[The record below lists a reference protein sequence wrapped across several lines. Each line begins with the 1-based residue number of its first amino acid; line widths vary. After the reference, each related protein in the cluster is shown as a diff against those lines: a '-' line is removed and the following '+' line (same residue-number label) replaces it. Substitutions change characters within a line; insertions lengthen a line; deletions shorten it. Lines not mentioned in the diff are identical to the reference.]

1 MLELRNEQV
10 GFGEFKIEERRI
22 IMSEDRYKRG
32 LERMKEIDG
41 ESGEPFLRSVESVKD
56 ASPDMARYVVE
67 FVWGDVLSRPGLDI
81 KYREIAAVAAL
92 TALGGTGMILK
103 TYISGALNVG
113 WSREEITEC
122 ILQTAVYAGFPKA
135 VNGMFTAK
143 EVFKERDEK
152 GLN

>member
-1 MLELRNEQV
+1 
-10 GFGEFKIEERRI
+10 
-22 IMSEDRYKRG
+22 MSEDRYKCG
-32 LERMKEIDG
+32 LEKMKEIDDEG
-41 ESGEPFLRSVESVKD
+41 GGPVIRSFESVKD
-56 ASPDMARYVVE
+56 ASPDMARYVAE
-67 FVWGDVLSRPGLDI
+67 FVFGDVFSRPGLDI

-92 TALGGTGMILK
+92 TALGGTGMVLK
-103 TYISGALNVG
+103 AHISGALNVG

-152 GLN
+152 TVN